1 MTGTLNCCP
10 DVYLQG
16 GSGGS
21 LEHFPDSLLA
31 LGATLEVGEGID
43 LLSHGSALLRLHWL
57 LVHLTQ
63 LFDRVWI
70 VSKILESVI

>member
-10 DVYLQG
+10 NVYLQG

-31 LGATLEVGEGID
+31 LGATLEVGEGVD
-43 LLSHGSALLRLHWL
+43 LLGHGAALLRLHGL
-57 LVHLTQ
+57 LLHLTQ
-63 LFDRVWI
+63 LFDRVGI
-70 VSKILESVI
+70 VSKILKA